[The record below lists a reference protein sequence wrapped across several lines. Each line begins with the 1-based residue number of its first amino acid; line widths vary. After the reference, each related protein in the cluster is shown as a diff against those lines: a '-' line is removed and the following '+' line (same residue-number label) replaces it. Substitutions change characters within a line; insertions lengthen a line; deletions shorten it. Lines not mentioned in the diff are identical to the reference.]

1 MNGKNLWL
9 VMKKD
14 LAGLSK
20 ERTIVLAILLQ
31 LFVAMFS
38 SFLMVGLTSMYDPGA
53 LSRYSRVRYG
63 IGYAG
68 EVSPLEDLLGEDR
81 QFRVYRM
88 DLSQAV
94 ASLGERKLAAVI
106 YVPDTDPDGQD
117 PVKITLYT
125 LQNDIQAAVVEVK
138 LKEVLLRYEEDLREM
153 RVERLDILPISLNFP
168 ENTRT
173 SDFYEFIYGLLIPL
187 LLFMPAIISAALI
200 IDLIT
205 EEYQH
210 HTLETLLSTPMMMT
224 EVVWGKIL
232 ACLILVPAQAGT
244 WLILL
249 TANRIPVQNIP
260 QILIQVISFSLVL
273 ILIGAITAL
282 HYRERTSAQF
292 IFSTAIVVLMLFVLA
307 FPDNPLNLI
316 ALLATGVAGMEQWII
331 LGAVLL
337 LCLGLGVATHWF
349 AKRAASLG
357 LAET

>member
-1 MNGKNLWL
+1 MKARNLAL

-14 LAGLSK
+14 LRGLSK

-53 LSRYSRVRYG
+53 LSQFSRVRYG
-63 IGYAG
+63 IAYAG
-68 EVSPLEDLLGEDR
+68 EVSPLEDLLREDR

-94 ASLGERKLAAVI
+94 AALGERKLAAVI
-106 YVPDTDPDGQD
+106 YVPDTDPGGGD
-117 PVKITLYT
+117 PVKITMYT

-138 LKEVLLRYEEDLREM
+138 LKEVLLQYEKDLRAL
-153 RVERLDILPISLNFP
+153 RIERLDILPVQVNFP
-168 ENTRT
+168 ADTRT

-210 HTLETLLSTPMMMT
+210 HTLETLLSTPMTMT

-232 ACLILVPAQAGT
+232 ACLILVPVQAGT
-244 WLILL
+244 WLVLL
-249 TANRIPVQNIP
+249 TANRIPIQNIP

-282 HYRERTSAQF
+282 YYRERTAAQF

-331 LGAVLL
+331 LGGVSL
-337 LCLGLGVATHWF
+337 LCLGLGAATHWF
-349 AKRAASLG
+349 AKRIASQG
-357 LAET
+357 LSG